1 MSQTHSDKVLANQGL
16 ADPKAARDH
25 ARAQGGTRVEAMPI
39 LPPVAA
45 DLPDGVATGDLLW
58 EETIAAGGY
67 SSRWLAR
74 GTRLRLIDTGGD
86 ACASLNIFNAELPT
100 ERLNVADTVK
110 VQWNAYLGAGKLLL
124 SDMGRVLASILEDE
138 AGTHDTFCGASNAAS
153 NARKYGE
160 GRNSG
165 TYPNGRDRLILGA
178 AKHGLTRRDVH
189 PCVNLFKGT
198 RIAPDG
204 MILPDIG
211 PFAPS
216 RSVLL
221 RCEMDVIMVIA
232 NCPHVL
238 DPRDGWAS
246 TPLRATA
253 WRGPV
258 TPEDDPV
265 RNATP
270 EGQRAFLNT
279 EDYYRR

>member
-1 MSQTHSDKVLANQGL
+1 MSANL

-25 ARAQGGTRVEAMPI
+25 ARAQGGTRVEAMPT
-39 LPPVAA
+39 LPPAA
-45 DLPDGVATGDLLW
+45 DDLPDGVSPDDLLW
-58 EETIAAGGY
+58 EETIAPGGY
-67 SSRWLAR
+67 ASRRIAR

-124 SDMGRVLASILEDE
+124 GDMGRVLATIIADDAE
-138 AGTHDTFCGASNAAS
+138 THDAFCGTSNAAT
-153 NARKYGE
+153 NAAKYGE

-165 TYPNGRDRLILGA
+165 AFPNGRDRLILGA

-198 RIAPDG
+198 KIEADG
-204 MILPDIG
+204 AITPVIG
-211 PFAPS
+211 PFAPG
-216 RSVLL
+216 RSVIL
-221 RCEMDVIMVIA
+221 RAEMDVIVVLA
-232 NCPHVL
+232 NCPHVR
-238 DPRDGWAS
+238 DPRAEWHS
-246 TPLRATA
+246 TPLRITA

-258 TPEDDPV
+258 TSEDDPS
-265 RNATP
+265 RNAAP
-270 EGQRAFLNT
+270 EATRAFLNV